1 MGNIVW
7 LASYPKSG
15 NTWVRAFIHYLFRN
29 PDEPLNINDLGGGT
43 ISASEAQM
51 RWYKTLDN
59 RPVETWTPGDI
70 DRMRPQV
77 HRLIAAG
84 ATGTIFCKTHCA
96 LKKSRGHPTVNLDV
110 TAGAIYIVRNPLDI
124 AVSYANF
131 QGLDLD
137 MAIKLMSASNF
148 ELPNGPDN
156 VSQPFGSWSENVA
169 SWTAQPNERL
179 LIMRYED
186 MIDAPGKA
194 FRQLVDYLGVDANAQ
209 RIDRAVENV
218 AFAKMRDQEERH
230 GFNERSPA
238 QERFFRAGTSGQW
251 RDVFTA
257 EQLAAMVAAHR
268 EQMERFGYLPQGA

>member
-15 NTWVRAFIHYLFRN
+15 NTWVRAFVHHLFRN
-29 PDEPLNINDLGGGT
+29 PNEPLNINEIGGGQ
-43 ISASEAQM
+43 ISTSEAQM
-51 RWYKTLDN
+51 RWYRDLDE
-59 RPVETWTPGDI
+59 RPPESWTPGDI
-70 DRMRPQV
+70 DRMRPDAQ
-77 HRLIAAG
+77 RLIAASFP
-84 ATGTIFCKTHCA
+84 GTVFCKTHCA
-96 LKKSRGHPTVNLDV
+96 LKKSRGYPTVNLDV

-137 MAIKLMSASNF
+137 MSIKLMSTPDF

-169 SWTAQPNERL
+169 SWTARPNDRL
-179 LIMRYED
+179 LVMRYED
-186 MIDAPGKA
+186 MIGAPRDTFGRLVA
-194 FRQLVDYLGVDANAQ
+194 FLGLEADAQ
-209 RIDRAVENV
+209 RIDRAVESV
-218 AFAKMRDQEERH
+218 SFAKMRDQEDRH

-251 RDVFTA
+251 RAVFND
-257 EQLAAMVAAHR
+257 EQIAAMVAAHG
-268 EQMERFGYLPQGA
+268 EQMARFGYLPQQS